1 MRVAFFVGCVNDV
14 FFARAAVGAARI
26 LERLGVDV
34 HFPQEQTCCG
44 QAHFNSGQW
53 AQAATL
59 ARHFVRTFESAE
71 YVVAPTG
78 SCVAMV
84 REHYVSLLAG
94 DPAVAP
100 RARALAA
107 RTYEFAQFVT
117 DVLGIEDLGARYP
130 VTAAYHAS
138 CHASRILGAA
148 EAPERLLRCVRE
160 LTLVPFE
167 GADRCCGFGGTFAVK
182 SPEVSVAMAD
192 DKLAAIEAAGADV
205 VVSADGSCLLH
216 LMGRARRRGLRL
228 RFVHVAELLAEG
240 MGLLDPSAGAEAARA
255 GAVAQATTRPAGG
268 GRS

>member
-26 LERLGVDV
+26 LEHLGVSV
-34 HFPQEQTCCG
+34 HFPEQQTCCG
-44 QAHFNSGQW
+44 QAHFNSGQRL
-53 AQAATL
+53 QAAAL
-59 ARHFVRTFESAE
+59 ARHFLRTFESAE

-78 SCVAMV
+78 SCVAMI
-84 REHYVSLLAG
+84 REHYSALLAG
-94 DPAVAP
+94 DPAAA
-100 RARALAA
+100 RQGRALGV
-107 RTYEFAQFVT
+107 RTYEFTQFVT
-117 DVLGIEDLGARYP
+117 EVLGIEDLGARCP

-138 CHASRILGAA
+138 CHASRLLGAA
-148 EAPERLLRCVRE
+148 GAAERLLRCVRG

-167 GADRCCGFGGTFAVK
+167 GADRCCGFGGAFAVK

-192 DKLAAIEAAGADV
+192 DKLDAIRAAGADV

-240 MGLLDPSAGAEAARA
+240 MGLLAPPSGAAALRADAAAGAAA
-255 GAVAQATTRPAGG
+255 RPAGG